1 MVLADRH
8 VSRRHAL
15 IRRERDGFWLFDLGS
30 ANGSYLN
37 TRRVTM
43 AQQLTSGDVLRIGQ
57 HEFVFELSGNPPA
70 AATEMAT
77 ALTTL
82 EPQAKERI
90 LLTSDVQGFM
100 GISEKLSP
108 DELAPLIGSWYAE
121 TERILEDHGATLDKF
136 IGDCVLASWEA
147 TSAESRLAAVETARR
162 LQQSCD
168 NVQRQFGKVL
178 EEAGLAFRTG
188 TAMHIGPASY
198 GYLGPGKFTL
208 LGESVNLVFRL
219 EAMTRKLKER
229 ILVSGE
235 FLAGWGQGEKLF
247 RALGPHRVKGREQAV
262 DVYALRLE
270 EGRVGGE

>member
-1 MVLADRH
+1 MKGKLTRNQTGEVIELGDVSSIGRSAGSTVVLADRH

-43 AQQLTSGDVLRIGQ
+43 AQQLTSGDVLRIGR
-57 HEFVFELSGNPPA
+57 HEFVFELSGKPPA

-121 TERILEDHGATLDKF
+121 TERILEEHGATLDKF
-136 IGDCVLASWEA
+136 IGDCVLASWST
-147 TSAESRLAAVETARR
+147 TSIESRPPRRSGDGPPPAAVVR
-162 LQQSCD
+162 
-168 NVQRQFGKVL
+168 QRAAPIRKG
-178 EEAGLAFRTG
+178 AGGGRTG
-188 TAMHIGPASY
+188 VPNGHRDAHRAGDLRLPGSRQVHPAGRIGERGVPAGSDDADAEGADPRERGIPGAM
-198 GYLGPGKFTL
+198 GPG
-208 LGESVNLVFRL
+208 
-219 EAMTRKLKER
+219 
-229 ILVSGE
+229 
-235 FLAGWGQGEKLF
+235 
-247 RALGPHRVKGREQAV
+247 
-262 DVYALRLE
+262 
-270 EGRVGGE
+270 